1 MTNYVPYTGGKDYF
15 EEPNGN
21 NDLVLY
27 FNYSTGSL
35 QITCILETDIPKL
48 GLAPPSSR
56 IGTTYGRTLDLVKVY
71 ASASPFTADTTL
83 LFTNL
88 NSTFIEAM
96 QSGVFS
102 NTKKFAATAGV
113 TLTAN
118 AYAGKIL
125 RVDYIP
131 ESTGRAGGAVITL
144 LLYI

>member
-1 MTNYVPYTGGKDYF
+1 MGYVPYTGTKDYF
-15 EEPNGN
+15 EEPQSG
-21 NDLVLY
+21 NDLILL
-27 FNYSTGSL
+27 FDFSSGSL
-35 QITCILETDIPKL
+35 EVTCIEETDLGRL
-48 GLAPPSSR
+48 GLLSPSSKL
-56 IGTTYGRTLDLVKVY
+56 GTTYGKTLDLVKVY

>member
-1 MTNYVPYTGGKDYF
+1 MGYVPYTATKDYF
-15 EEPNGN
+15 DEPLTSG
-21 NDLVLY
+21 DLVLLFDY
-27 FNYSTGSL
+27 NSGSL
-35 QITCILETDIPKL
+35 EVTCIQETDILPLGLMTPSSKL
-48 GLAPPSSR
+48 GV
-56 IGTTYGRTLDLVKVY
+56 TYGKTLDLIKVY

-88 NSTFIEAM
+88 NSTFISAM
-96 QSGVFS
+96 QEGVFS

>member
-1 MTNYVPYTGGKDYF
+1 MGYIPYTASKDYF
-15 EEPNGN
+15 EEPNTGG
-21 NDLVLY
+21 DLVLL
-27 FNYSTGSL
+27 FDFSSGAL
-35 QITCILETDIPKL
+35 EVTCIQETDIVPL
-48 GLAPPSSR
+48 GLMPPSSKL
-56 IGTTYGRTLDLVKVY
+56 GVTYGKTLDLVKVY